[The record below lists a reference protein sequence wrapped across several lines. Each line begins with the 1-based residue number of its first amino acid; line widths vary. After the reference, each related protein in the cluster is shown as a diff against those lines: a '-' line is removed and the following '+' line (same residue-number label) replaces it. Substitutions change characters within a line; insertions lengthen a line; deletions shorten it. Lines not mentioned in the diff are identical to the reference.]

1 MDYRRSGFGNDMD
14 GAQILICNRE
24 QYCTM
29 IRYIDK
35 YKMTTPGNTSWDTA
49 EWRILAWMLSAFML
63 FILANVFWEVI
74 KDNRMNK
81 VPTRFKIPERQIV
94 IISIREQCY
103 LFLLKT
109 GHYLMLF
116 ILLLWTYIKSKLQVL
131 KHKIAMF

>member
-1 MDYRRSGFGNDMD
+1 
-14 GAQILICNRE
+14 
-24 QYCTM
+24 M